1 MLLNIN
7 RDAQDRSTC
16 LLTYEESEQWLQATW
31 SGYVDPTEA
40 MHGAEAYLQHAGQH
54 PCAFLLNDNSQLRG
68 PWFESTDWL
77 VDVWVP
83 QAKQLGLRY
92 VAHIL
97 QADQHY
103 DVLTLRLP
111 TAGHVPFELQIFQEV
126 DAARQWL
133 RQVRDAHVASTTPDQ
148 REP

>member
-7 RDAQDRSTC
+7 RDSHDQSAC
-16 LLTYEESEQWLQATW
+16 ILTYEESEQWLQATW
-31 SGYVDPTEA
+31 SGYIDPIEA
-40 MHGAEAYLQHAGQH
+40 MRGAEAYLERVSQRS
-54 PCAFLLNDNSQLRG
+54 CAFLLNDNSQLRG

-77 VDVWVP
+77 VDIWVP

-92 VAHIL
+92 VAHIV

-111 TAGHVPFELQIFQEV
+111 TPTAAPFELQIFQDV

-133 RQVRDAHVASTTPDQ
+133 RQVRDTHLNFAL
-148 REP
+148 